1 MSVVSNLTGNGRPL
15 ELANVNTWPQVKKKS
30 VKKKHRKRFVQIRD
44 AVRLYCKGVQSF
56 RGVEALTGMPASTIR
71 YYYERALELNDDG
84 RINGERAFVRH
95 ACRSDYMA
103 TGDAPEGISGKFKLL
118 RKQYPQIDEII
129 RKGAVKGKT
138 LEKIHKEVK
147 GYLEE
152 EGFTDDDYPLNSD
165 SQGEWSVNQVLIKM
179 RSKYFQPIAEAK
191 GGRDAGRRASSTQ
204 PMQLDF
210 PVRRPYQRIELDAH
224 TLHAMFTIDI
234 EELDGEVRTTVLR
247 RLAIICAIDSESRAI
262 LGYRICM
269 NNQPTVEDVCL
280 ALVNALDPQ
289 NEDAADILGYVTGSG
304 FGLPESFMDRL
315 RYRTFNELALDNA
328 LAHVSPALHE
338 ALIGH
343 VNCAINC
350 GKSAHPEGRPL
361 IEGWFKKFAKFL
373 ADPLPSATGGAPKSP
388 KRRNPSKKAKHYKIS
403 LADLELLTE
412 AVIRGHNQGD
422 LGVTT
427 GRSPLQKLEY
437 RLTRTPGLVR
447 YLRPEDRKLDFLFYR
462 YKEASIRGSVSTGT
476 RPYIQFLNAIYRNHT
491 LSAMGAMIGTKV
503 TIRYDLRDL
512 RTIEAYLPSGE
523 SLGILAG
530 QGGWGRTP
538 HSLQTRRAINR
549 HRNQHRVR
557 DVQGDYVRWF
567 VEHILAA
574 KKRKA
579 STANVVKRIAEEGE
593 RADRRA
599 QEDAPDKPRK
609 SDQRNLSHWLDIG
622 PDIDLYEEDD
632 E

>member
-15 ELANVNTWPQVKKKS
+15 ELANVDTWPQVKKKS
-30 VKKKHRKRFVQIRD
+30 VKKKHQKRFVQVRD
-44 AVRLYCKGVQSF
+44 AVRIYCKGVRSF
-56 RGVEALTGMPASTIR
+56 RAVAQLTGLPASTIR
-71 YYYERALELNDDG
+71 YYYERALELNEDG

-95 ACRSDYMA
+95 SCRADYMA
-103 TGDAPEGISGKFKLL
+103 TGDATEGIAGKFKLL
-118 RKQYPQIDEII
+118 RKQHPEIDEII
-129 RKGAVKGKT
+129 RKGAFKGKT
-138 LEKIHKEVK
+138 LDLIHGDVK
-147 GYLEE
+147 DHLYK

-165 SQGEWSVNQVLIKM
+165 SQGEWSVNQVLINL
-179 RSKYFQPIAEAK
+179 RSKYFRQIADAK
-191 GGRDAGRRASSTQ
+191 GGQDAGRRASSTE
-204 PMQLDF
+204 PMRLDF
-210 PVRRPYQRIELDAH
+210 PVRRPYQRIEIDAH

-247 RLAIICAIDSESRAI
+247 RLTIISAIDAESRAI

-269 NNQPTVEDVCL
+269 NSQPTVEDVCL
-280 ALVNALDPQ
+280 TLVNVLDPQ
-289 NEDAADILGYVTGSG
+289 NKDAADILGYVTGSG

-343 VNCAINC
+343 VSCVINC

-388 KRRNPSKKAKHYKIS
+388 KRRSPSKKARHYKIS
-403 LADLELLTE
+403 LADLELLAE
-412 AVIRGHNQGD
+412 AVIRAHNQGD

-447 YLRPEDRKLDFLFYR
+447 YLRPEDRNLDFLFYR
-462 YKEASIRGSVSTGT
+462 YKEAAIRGSVATGT
-476 RPYIQFLNAIYRNHT
+476 RPYIQFLNAIYRNHV

-512 RTIEAYLPSGE
+512 RTIETYLPSGE
-523 SLGILAG
+523 SLGILAA

-557 DVQGDYVRWF
+557 DVQGDYVRWY
-567 VEHILAA
+567 VDRLLAA
-574 KKRKA
+574 KTRKA
-579 STANVVKRIAEEGE
+579 STANVVKRIADERE
-593 RADRRA
+593 RAERRA
-599 QEDAPDKPRK
+599 QDDAPDEPRR
-609 SDQRNLSHWLDIG
+609 SDRPNLGYWLDIG